1 MELISY
7 FRPDTSGPKIS
18 RYTRVK
24 VENSTALK
32 EVLAFTL
39 VIRGVVRKRRR
50 LFMVGQAR
58 IHLDKVDGL
67 GEFLEIEVVLN
78 ENQGKAEGEKMRLK
92 L

>member
-1 MELISY
+1 
-7 FRPDTSGPKIS
+7 
-18 RYTRVK
+18 
-24 VENSTALK
+24 
-32 EVLAFTL
+32 
-39 VIRGVVRKRRR
+39 
-50 LFMVGQAR
+50 MVGQAR

>member
-1 MELISY
+1 M
-7 FRPDTSGPKIS
+7 
-18 RYTRVK
+18 K